1 MHRHMLHRGPVQGLA
16 GSVVTIGAFDGVH
29 LGHQALI
36 GAAIDAGRRL
46 GLPVVAWTFDPP
58 PKVFFGRAPLLMS
71 PVEKVVRLASLGVD
85 QIILSHFDAAFRA
98 RSAEEFL
105 DDLMSMHPTEAWVGD
120 DFRFGAGQKGDRALL
135 ETRVPVRLLDP
146 VECAKGQRISSSRIR
161 THWQKGEFHRVKELI
176 GWEDFYLHP
185 RDDQGW

>member
-1 MHRHMLHRGPVQGLA
+1 MHRRMLRHGPVAGLA
-16 GSVVTIGAFDGVH
+16 GSVVTIGALDGVH

-36 GAAIDAGRRL
+36 QAAIDAGRAL
-46 GLPVVAWTFDPP
+46 GLPVVVWTFDPP

-71 PVEKVVRLASLGVD
+71 PVEKVVRIASMGVD
-85 QIILSHFDAAFRA
+85 HIILSRFDAAFRA
-98 RSAEEFL
+98 RTAEEFL
-105 DDLMSMHPTEAWVGD
+105 EDLMSMNPAEAWVGD
-120 DFRFGAGQKGDRALL
+120 DFRFGAGQKGDRAML
-135 ETRVPVRLLDP
+135 EARVPVRLLDP
-146 VECAKGQRISSSRIR
+146 VACGKGQRISSSRIR

>member
-1 MHRHMLHRGPVQGLA
+1 MTASINPTRDTVSELAQSAEFRAAIRDARARGLP
-16 GSVVTIGAFDGVH
+16 SVV
-29 LGHQALI
+29 
-36 GAAIDAGRRL
+36 
-46 GLPVVAWTFDPP
+46 WTFDPP

-85 QIILSHFDAAFRA
+85 QIILTRFDAEFRA
-98 RSAEEFL
+98 HSAEDFL
-105 DDLMSMHPTEAWVGD
+105 DDLMSMHPAEAWVGD

-146 VECAKGQRISSSRIR
+146 VECAKWQLISSSRIR